1 MSKYK
6 ENIQALHVQLKE
18 ADSMYEPI
26 LSAVLLAIDTW
37 GVQTN

>member
-1 MSKYK
+1 MSKYT

-18 ADSMYEPI
+18 AGSMYEPI
-26 LSAVLLAIDTW
+26 LASVLLAIETW